1 MRVSIIGVSINPIL
15 TRGSRLCPPHYCLP
29 TRIWKPNG
37 ITAVMMMILMMTMMC
52 LCGAHACFHNFF
64 RSSSRPQNRAAV
76 EARSTR
82 PTRRMAAMARRYVFI
97 YTYILHML
105 LIYALHDSRIKKR
118 RRRRQLWRS
127 ILESGFLSFKVSPP
141 VLSKVPFVFLSVP
154 HWSRKLQKY
163 CSTCNAM
170 QNVSFAWTYFRNR
183 VYWRVKWTRT
193 T

>member
-1 MRVSIIGVSINPIL
+1 MCSYGEPRESVCENAW
-15 TRGSRLCPPHYCLP
+15 LP
-29 TRIWKPNG
+29 W
-37 ITAVMMMILMMTMMC
+37 
-52 LCGAHACFHNFF
+52 
-64 RSSSRPQNRAAV
+64 SSSSSCTLLTSCFPFYRSWSRPRNRAV
-76 EARSTR
+76 VGARSTQQ
-82 PTRRMAAMARRYVFI
+82 TRTMAVVMPRYS
-97 YTYILHML
+97 
-105 LIYALHDSRIKKR
+105 YALHDSRIKKR

>member
-1 MRVSIIGVSINPIL
+1 MVGIICPLVRIGL
-15 TRGSRLCPPHYCLP
+15 TETPNSGWVKSPPSSP
-29 TRIWKPNG
+29 PANG
-37 ITAVMMMILMMTMMC
+37 ITAVTMMILMMTMMC

-82 PTRRMAAMARRYVFI
+82 PTRRRAAMARRYVFI
-97 YTYILHML
+97 YIRMYILHML

-163 CSTCNAM
+163 YCNAM
-170 QNVSFAWTYFRNR
+170 QCHAKCQFCMNVLSQLSLLES
-183 VYWRVKWTRT
+183 
-193 T
+193 

>member
-1 MRVSIIGVSINPIL
+1 MGIICDWNRVKYLKPQIL
-15 TRGSRLCPPHYCLP
+15 GGLLAHPAAHPL
-29 TRIWKPNG
+29 
-37 ITAVMMMILMMTMMC
+37 TASLQLMMMILMMTMMC

-82 PTRRMAAMARRYVFI
+82 PTRRMAAMAQRYVFI
-97 YTYILHML
+97 YVCNMYILIHML

-141 VLSKVPFVFLSVP
+141 VLSKVPFVFLSVS
-154 HWSRKLQKY
+154 HWSRKLRKILP
-163 CSTCNAM
+163 CKMSA
-170 QNVSFAWTYFRNR
+170 NVSFAWTYFR
-183 VYWRVKWTRT
+183 VYWKWTN
-193 T
+193 

>member
-1 MRVSIIGVSINPIL
+1 
-15 TRGSRLCPPHYCLP
+15 
-29 TRIWKPNG
+29 
-37 ITAVMMMILMMTMMC
+37 
-52 LCGAHACFHNFF
+52 
-64 RSSSRPQNRAAV
+64 
-76 EARSTR
+76 
-82 PTRRMAAMARRYVFI
+82 
-97 YTYILHML
+97 ML

-163 CSTCNAM
+163 CNTCNAM

-183 VYWRVKWTRT
+183 VYWRVNRSWRIT
-193 T
+193 TTPNTTKFFLSISNLYSNLIWSFWVASRRKIKIWMRGKKVQFITEKGGLWGFLAWKRNFQ

>member
-1 MRVSIIGVSINPIL
+1 
-15 TRGSRLCPPHYCLP
+15 
-29 TRIWKPNG
+29 
-37 ITAVMMMILMMTMMC
+37 MILMMTMMC

-64 RSSSRPQNRAAV
+64 RSSNRPQNRAAV

-82 PTRRMAAMARRYVFI
+82 PTRRMAAMAQRYVFI
-97 YTYILHML
+97 YNIHTYILLHML

-141 VLSKVPFVFLSVP
+141 VLSKVPFVFLSVS
-154 HWSRKLQKY
+154 HWSRKLRKYY

-170 QNVSFAWTYFRNR
+170 QKKVSFAWTYFRNR
-183 VYWRVKWTRT
+183 VDWRVKWTST